1 MSNVFKNPLV
11 ISEVVVG
18 SIIDTRAVVF
28 YEQPENYNAN
38 TNLLYEKDEDGN
50 IKLDANGSPIVSDLM
65 QLVDKRQLKEIF
77 TGFEVPVISKIN
89 GMNIYGI
96 SYMSADVDI
105 SSDLCDHPV
114 ESGSVITDNAII
126 NPIAMKVKV
135 ALPTAFATRI
145 YDQMIK
151 FYQKKKYIMVQTK
164 FAMYR
169 NMVIEAMPFKLDN
182 ETVDRPVVELS
193 LRQIQEVEVQY
204 ITGDAIIKSP
214 LNSEDS
220 DTKDLGRKQAA
231 TVVERLG
238 L

>member
-18 SIIDTRAVVF
+18 SIIDTRALVF
-28 YEQPENYNAN
+28 YEQPEQKFDFAS
-38 TNLLYEKDEDGN
+38 EIEDEEGN
-50 IKLDANGSPIVSDLM
+50 IIENSLLS
-65 QLVDKRQLKEIF
+65 LVDKRQLKEIF
-77 TGFEVPVISKIN
+77 TGFEVPVVSKIN

-96 SYMSADVDI
+96 SYVNADVSI

-126 NPIAMKVKV
+126 NPISMKVKV
-135 ALPTAFATRI
+135 ALPTAFSTRI
-145 YDQMIK
+145 YEQMIR

-169 NMVIEAMPFKLDN
+169 NMVIESMPYKLEN
-182 ETVDRPVVELS
+182 ETIDRPVVELS

-204 ITGDAIIKSP
+204 ITGDAIIKNPISK
-214 LNSEDS
+214 EDA

-231 TVVERLG
+231 TVVENLG